1 MNIKKI
7 EQRAMKHF
15 RNKQK
20 CECKSYFLERSKTLF
35 IENNNFTKLRKR
47 YKKREICL
55 YPPPFLSLS
64 FLFYSFWWLSLVKVS
79 FFVFIKLT
87 QQGDDCVF
95 KDLCAISFYNAQYV
109 SWTDNG
115 RSFHHSTG
123 RLSGS
128 QKESYGTFDWNLYRE
143 LVVSWELVI

>member
-55 YPPPFLSLS
+55 YPPFSLS
-64 FLFYSFWWLSLVKVS
+64 FFSLLLFLVALFGQGKFFCFYKTYS
-79 FFVFIKLT
+79 
-87 QQGDDCVF
+87 
-95 KDLCAISFYNAQYV
+95 A
-109 SWTDNG
+109 
-115 RSFHHSTG
+115 R
-123 RLSGS
+123 R
-128 QKESYGTFDWNLYRE
+128 
-143 LVVSWELVI
+143 